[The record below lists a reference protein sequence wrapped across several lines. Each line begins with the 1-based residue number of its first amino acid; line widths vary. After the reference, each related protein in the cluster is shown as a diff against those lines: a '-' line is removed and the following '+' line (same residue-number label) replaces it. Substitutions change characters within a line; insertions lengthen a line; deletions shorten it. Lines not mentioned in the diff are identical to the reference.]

1 VSIIGDFP
9 YLYVPPIAL
18 QKQGMSPARQAAAAE
33 AKASSV
39 VHASNT
45 PAFIITRIN
54 Y

>member
-1 VSIIGDFP
+1 MGDLP

-33 AKASSV
+33 ANASSV

-45 PAFIITRIN
+45 PTVIIIGFRS
-54 Y
+54 YV